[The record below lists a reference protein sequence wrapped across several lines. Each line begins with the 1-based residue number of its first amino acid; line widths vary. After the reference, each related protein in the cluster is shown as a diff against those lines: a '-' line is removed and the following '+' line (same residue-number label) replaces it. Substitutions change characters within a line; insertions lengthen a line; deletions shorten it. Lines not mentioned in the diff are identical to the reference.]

1 MFDYYAKIFIPI
13 EVLDGFQKIFLGFYC
28 GEFSGF
34 LCWDS
39 LIVNY
44 SALEFVITVAEFD
57 SFAHH
62 CGSEE
67 LASVWTELTFQIR
80 YQ

>member
-1 MFDYYAKIFIPI
+1 MRRFYPT
-13 EVLDGFQKIFLGFYC
+13 EVLDGFRRSFLGFYC

-34 LCWDS
+34 YGWDS

-62 CGSEE
+62 HCGSEE
-67 LASVWTELTFQIR
+67 LTSVWTQSLTFH
-80 YQ
+80 